1 MKKKS
6 NKKEKKNS
14 VLNVPNDNELND
26 LERNA
31 KQRSIKIS
39 KKKKSI
45 KKNYMEDINIFIN
58 YIYSQ
63 KKIKNEGL
71 FLKTLCLESISEFI
85 KMHSAYYKS
94 IEDDK
99 NEISEALISDI
110 GKLDLVRKVI
120 KEIPWGEQ
128 DWHID

>member
-6 NKKEKKNS
+6 KKKEKKNS
-14 VLNVPNDNELND
+14 LINVPNDNELSD

-58 YIYSQ
+58 YIYSH
-63 KKIKNEGL
+63 KKIKHEGL
-71 FLKTLCLESISEFI
+71 FIKTLCLESISEFI
-85 KMHSAYYKS
+85 NIHSAYYKS

-99 NEISEALISDI
+99 IEIAEALISDI

-120 KEIPWGEQ
+120 KEIPWGDQ